1 MPLRVLLAGES
12 WVSHTVH
19 QKGFDSFT
27 TTAYVE
33 GAQEL
38 TAALTAAGSV
48 VTHQPCHVAATSFPD
63 TVEELSAYD
72 CVILSDIGSNTLLLR
87 PETFTRSVPGAD
99 RIAAIADYV
108 RAGGGL
114 VMIGGYLS
122 FQGIE
127 GKGHWRG
134 SAVEEVLPVRLE
146 VGDDR
151 VEVPHGVVPLPIG
164 SSPILAGISGQ
175 WPAVLGYNRLHARDD
190 ADVLASVGADP
201 LLVAGFAGR
210 GRAVTFASD
219 CSPHWAPP
227 PFLAWE
233 HYDRLWTQIVGWAA
247 GG

>member
-19 QKGFDSFT
+19 EKGFDSFT
-27 TTAYVE
+27 TTEYVE
-33 GAQEL
+33 GAREL
-38 TAALTAAGSV
+38 KMALTTADFV
-48 VTHQPCHVAATSFPD
+48 VEHQPCHVAATSFPS
-63 TVEELSAYD
+63 TAQELAAYD

-87 PETFTRSVPGAD
+87 PETFTRSVAAPN
-99 RIAAIADYV
+99 RVAAIGDYV

-134 SAVEEVLPVRLE
+134 SAVEGVLPVRLE

-151 VEVPHGVVPLPIG
+151 VEVPQGAVPQATG
-164 SSPILAGISGQ
+164 SSSMLAGIGGP
-175 WPAVLGYNRLHARDD
+175 WPAVLGYNRLHARED
-190 ADVLASVGADP
+190 ADVLAAVGADP
-201 LLVAGFAGR
+201 LLVAGTAGR
-210 GRAVTFASD
+210 GRAVAFASD

-233 HYDRLWTQIVGWAA
+233 HYDRLWTQIVAWAA
-247 GG
+247 GA